1 MRKIDPLTF
10 LSEKGQNHN
19 GILFPASFLR
29 MTWQT
34 LTSGTHLLMK
44 IVGSFVK
51 YGRFVYR
58 IELFSYGN
66 RTLLSVFIIASWM
79 GASRAKA
86 GQTGASKGAEVDD
99 ACLSDVDLVSRRGSV
114 VSLLG

>member
-1 MRKIDPLTF
+1 
-10 LSEKGQNHN
+10 
-19 GILFPASFLR
+19 
-29 MTWQT
+29 
-34 LTSGTHLLMK
+34 MK

-79 GASRAKA
+79 GALRAKA

-114 VSLLG
+114 VSLLGWLADEQPSFNAFPRGNRRSQWQVDRAFSNDVNVRL